1 MKMKEKQ
8 AEKLVEEGAEEA
20 EAAAALQ
27 EDHEVPLSL
36 KAGGALSGHL
46 IQLRGVGFGYP
57 GSTAP
62 LFSGA
67 EFSIDSKSRI
77 VLLGENGNG
86 KTTLVKLLLG
96 DLAPTSGEVVRSG
109 AARVALVNQHHA
121 DQIDLALTPL
131 QFMVE
136 KCDGTRLGH
145 GAWPTILLLTPRSS
159 LHRYPGDESYGHE
172 QGLRSHLS
180 SCGVPAELQALPAS
194 ALSGDQRSRVA
205 LAAVSYAEPHVLIL
219 DEPTNNLDL
228 ESVAALADCVQRF
241 DGGVVLV
248 SHDQFFVGEVANE
261 VWVVGDGRVAKAES
275 FESYRKKQ
283 LAKVRAG

>member
-1 MKMKEKQ
+1 MGR
-8 AEKLVEEGAEEA
+8 VS
-20 EAAAALQ
+20 
-27 EDHEVPLSL
+27 D
-36 KAGGALSGHL
+36 AG
-46 IQLRGVGFGYP
+46 R
-57 GSTAP
+57 
-62 LFSGA
+62 
-67 EFSIDSKSRI
+67 
-77 VLLGENGNG
+77 
-86 KTTLVKLLLG
+86 
-96 DLAPTSGEVVRSG
+96 
-109 AARVALVNQHHA
+109 
-121 DQIDLALTPL
+121 LTRAQP
-131 QFMVE
+131 
-136 KCDGTRLGH
+136 
-145 GAWPTILLLTPRSS
+145 PLLTPRSS
-159 LHRYPGDESYGHE
+159 LPPYRYPGDESYGHE

-194 ALSGDQRSRVA
+194 ALSGGQRSRVA

-261 VWVVGDGRVAKAES
+261 VWVVGDGKVAKAES

>member
-1 MKMKEKQ
+1 M
-8 AEKLVEEGAEEA
+8 
-20 EAAAALQ
+20 
-27 EDHEVPLSL
+27 PLSL

-62 LFSGA
+62 LFDGA

-136 KCDGTRLGH
+136 KYHGTRLGP
-145 GAWPTILLLTPRSS
+145 GASHARSPTAHPAPPPY
-159 LHRYPGDESYGHE
+159 RYPGDESYGHE

-194 ALSGDQRSRVA
+194 ALSGGQRSRVA

-261 VWVVGDGRVAKAES
+261 VWVVGDGKVAKAES